1 MYGGWGGRE
10 GDRDLERNGRW
21 ERQEV
26 RFIWGERGH
35 SYYTQTR
42 HSSIASTCIQ
52 VIDVPY
58 MSQRKYVVREERE
71 RERQRGGG
79 GF

>member
-1 MYGGWGGRE
+1 MGKTRSKVHLGRK
-10 GDRDLERNGRW
+10 GA
-21 ERQEV
+21 
-26 RFIWGERGH
+26 F
-35 SYYTQTR
+35 YYTQTR

-71 RERQRGGG
+71 RERQRGGLADLD
-79 GF
+79 

>member
-1 MYGGWGGRE
+1 MGKTRSKVYLGAFLLHPDSALQYMYT
-10 GDRDLERNGRW
+10 LL
-21 ERQEV
+21 Q
-26 RFIWGERGH
+26 IL
-35 SYYTQTR
+35 
-42 HSSIASTCIQ
+42 Q

-79 GF
+79 LAYLD